1 MALAR
6 YVRAAADPLTHA
18 PFDELA
24 ANGNSSRLLTSK
36 QDGSVVTEPLNDWT
50 HNVTDVP
57 SGGLDREREATESE
71 RSAIAEALRPSE
83 AREARCA
90 LSYQVRSGGGYRLSG
105 KVTADVEQ
113 ACVVTLDPV
122 TAKVEA
128 PFDVEFRPQV
138 ETADNDEDASVL
150 SGPDVDILERGIV
163 PVGRIVFETVSA
175 SLDPYP
181 RRPGAEFNWQDP
193 QASEP
198 EKASPFA
205 ALSKLKD
212 KTMNGRCGNRA

>member
-1 MALAR
+1 M
-6 YVRAAADPLTHA
+6 
-18 PFDELA
+18 
-24 ANGNSSRLLTSK
+24 
-36 QDGSVVTEPLNDWT
+36 TEPLNDWT

-71 RSAIAEALRPSE
+71 RSAIAEALHLLKL
-83 AREARCA
+83 ARLVARYRIK
-90 LSYQVRSGGGYRLSG
+90 SVSGGGYRLSG

-122 TAKVEA
+122 TSKVEA
-128 PFDVEFRPQV
+128 PFDVEFRPRV

-181 RRPGAEFNWQDP
+181 RRPDAEFNWRDP

-205 ALSKLKD
+205 ALSKLRD
-212 KTMNGRCGNRA
+212 KT